1 MCVCCCVNAV
11 VHAQQQTTTNHPSA
25 LSLSLS
31 HTHTHAHIQSLS
43 LSLSLSPSLS
53 PLLRIE
59 NCLSPEWSH
68 VFRFVYDLGTPT
80 KIAISIFDKSKKGFY
95 RDMGQTQFD
104 VGLIIESMG
113 GTRAKKLKDGG
124 V

>member
-1 MCVCCCVNAV
+1 M
-11 VHAQQQTTTNHPSA
+11 
-25 LSLSLS
+25 
-31 HTHTHAHIQSLS
+31 
-43 LSLSLSPSLS
+43 
-53 PLLRIE
+53 
-59 NCLSPEWSH
+59 
-68 VFRFVYDLGTPT
+68 FRFVYDLGTPT